1 LAVKVR
7 GRFFPEGRNIEM
19 RGSMGDS
26 ERVVLVTG
34 GSRGI
39 GRSVALR
46 FAQDKAKIVIV
57 HYDPDETA
65 SKDTLDML
73 SEKGVEAESHKVD
86 VSSFRDVG
94 ALFKDVL
101 SRFGKVDVLINN
113 AGITRDTL
121 LMRMSEDDWDAVI
134 RINLKSVFNCTQAVI
149 RSMIK
154 QRTGRIVNISSVVG
168 QIGNAGQANY
178 AASKA
183 GIMGF
188 TKTIAREVASRGI
201 TVNALA
207 PGFIDTEMTASLPEK
222 AKEYFL
228 QQIPMGRIGKPEEV
242 AEVAYWL
249 CSDGASYIT
258 GQVIHVNG
266 GLYM

>member
-1 LAVKVR
+1 
-7 GRFFPEGRNIEM
+7 
-19 RGSMGDS
+19 MGDS

-39 GRSVALR
+39 GRAVALR

-65 SKDTLDML
+65 SKDTLEML

-86 VSSFRDVG
+86 VSSFSHVD
-94 ALFKDVL
+94 ALFKDIL

-113 AGITRDTL
+113 AGITRDSL
-121 LMRMSEDDWDAVI
+121 FVRMSEDDWDAVI
-134 RINLKSVFNCTQAVI
+134 RINLKSVFNCTHAVI
-149 RSMIK
+149 RPMIK
-154 QRTGRIVNISSVVG
+154 QRAGCVVNISSVVG
-168 QIGNAGQANY
+168 QIGNASQANY

-183 GIMGF
+183 GIIGF
-188 TKTIAREVASRGI
+188 TKTIAREVGSRSI
-201 TVNALA
+201 RVNAIA

-242 AEVAYWL
+242 AEVVHWL
-249 CSDGASYIT
+249 CSEGAGYVT

>member
-1 LAVKVR
+1 
-7 GRFFPEGRNIEM
+7 
-19 RGSMGDS
+19 MGDS
-26 ERVVLVTG
+26 ERVVVVTG

-46 FAQDKAKIVIV
+46 FSQQGTKMVIV
-57 HYDPDETA
+57 HYDPDESA
-65 SKDTLDML
+65 SKDTLEMISDR
-73 SEKGVEAESHKVD
+73 GVEAESHKVD
-86 VSSFRDVG
+86 ASSFKDVD
-94 ALFKDVL
+94 ALFKDIL
-101 SRFGKVDVLINN
+101 TRLGKVDVLINN

-121 LMRMSEDDWDAVI
+121 LMRMSEEDWDAVI
-134 RINLKSVFNCTQAVI
+134 RINLKSVFNCTHAVI
-149 RSMIK
+149 RPMIK
-154 QRTGRIVNISSVVG
+154 QKAGRIVNISSVVG
-168 QIGNAGQANY
+168 QVGNAGQANY

-207 PGFIDTEMTASLPEK
+207 PGFIDTEMTASLTEK
-222 AKEYFL
+222 AKEAFL

-242 AEVAYWL
+242 AEVVYWL
-249 CSDGASYIT
+249 CSEGASYVT